1 MGYRAISLPG
11 VTAPYPYPY
20 PYSDSRA

>member
-11 VTAPYPYPY
+11 VTAPYPYPC